1 MKIMLSFTFL
11 LFPGFALAAGY
22 GFPDLVIQYNFWEK
36 ALMTAIA
43 AIGASAVMVSIVIA
57 GYKHLKRLF

>member
-1 MKIMLSFTFL
+1 MKTVTPFIL
-11 LFPGFALAAGY
+11 LFFPGFVLAAGY
-22 GFPDLVIQYNFWEK
+22 GDLIIQYNFWEK